1 MCGMSSVARQLLDAY
16 IVAELKILAGQ
27 SVQMGERRLQRA
39 DLAAVQAERRRL
51 EGIVARE
58 KAAARGGGG
67 RFAQA
72 DFSGRQGAG
81 DWGRD

>member
-1 MCGMSSVARQLLDAY
+1 MSSAARQLLDAY
-16 IVAELKILAGQ
+16 IAAELKILAGQ
-27 SVQMGERRLQRA
+27 SYQIDGRRLQ
-39 DLAAVQAERRRL
+39 LANLAEVQAERRRL
-51 EGIVARE
+51 ERVVADE
-58 KAAARGGGG
+58 EAAARGGGS